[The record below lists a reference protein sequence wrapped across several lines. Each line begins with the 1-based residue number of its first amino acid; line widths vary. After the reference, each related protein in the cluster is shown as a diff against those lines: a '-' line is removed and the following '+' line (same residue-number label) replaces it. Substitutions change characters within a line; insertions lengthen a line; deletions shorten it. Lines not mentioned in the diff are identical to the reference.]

1 MLPKSPPVI
10 PGPRCLSCTGGTA
23 GGSRVSG
30 CSASGDGGLAQEMVQ
45 ETFVR
50 LWRTA
55 GQFDAGRA
63 SVGRYL
69 YVIADSVA
77 ADLRKRPS
85 SRPLLPV
92 EDANI
97 PPQPDSV
104 DQIIDRVI
112 VWEAVDTLSPA
123 HAEVIRLAHEEELPQ
138 SQIAERLNL
147 PLGTVKTR
155 HHHAMRAVRTALIE
169 RGFHDV

>member
-1 MLPKSPPVI
+1 
-10 PGPRCLSCTGGTA
+10 
-23 GGSRVSG
+23 
-30 CSASGDGGLAQEMVQ
+30 MVQ

-55 GQFDAGRA
+55 GKYDAGQA

-77 ADLRKRPS
+77 ADLRNGPS
-85 SRPLLPV
+85 SWPLLPV
-92 EDANI
+92 EDADI
-97 PPQPDSV
+97 PPRPDSL

-112 VWEAVDTLSPA
+112 GWEAVGTLSPA
-123 HAEVIRLAHEEELPQ
+123 HAEVIRRAHEEGLAQ

-155 HHHAMRAVRTALIE
+155 HYHAMRALRTALIE